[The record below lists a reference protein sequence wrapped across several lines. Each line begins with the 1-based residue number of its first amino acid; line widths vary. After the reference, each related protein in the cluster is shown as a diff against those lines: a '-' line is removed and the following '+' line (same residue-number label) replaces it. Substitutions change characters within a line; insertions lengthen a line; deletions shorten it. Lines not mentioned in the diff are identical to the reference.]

1 MGSMNSNAV
10 PRGNMM
16 NRNYVVILWCA
27 LVLAGCAASHRYEL
41 SKDNAGRLV
50 RLDTQTGEVTL
61 IEGEKLTPIPAAAA
75 TEAQSRL
82 QDSHTPQL
90 TLPDGGKSWRT
101 LSLPELGDSSARLT
115 SYWRNGELHYVLE
128 LYPLKKR
135 LRLVYNGYYTNAS
148 FSMMVS
154 DTAGKQVAR
163 ADLPTSHL
171 KRTINKTQSEEE
183 LSAEGVIPMSK
194 EDYDSLASWQLLWN
208 P

>member
-1 MGSMNSNAV
+1 MGSINSNAV
-10 PRGNMM
+10 PRGNIM
-16 NRNYVVILWCA
+16 NRNYLVILWCA

-61 IEGEKLTPIPAAAA
+61 IEGEKLTPIPSAAA
-75 TEAQSRL
+75 TEAQTRL
-82 QDSHTPQL
+82 QDSQIPQL
-90 TLPDGGKSWRT
+90 MLPEGSKSWPT
-101 LSLPELGDSSARLT
+101 LSLPQLGDTNAALT
-115 SYWRNGELHYVLE
+115 SYWRNGELHYLLE
-128 LYPLKKR
+128 LSPLKKR
-135 LRLVYNGYYTNAS
+135 LMLVYNGYYNNAS

-171 KRTINKTQSEEE
+171 KRTTNKTHNVEE

-194 EDYDSLASWQLLWN
+194 EDYDSLASWQLLWS